1 VVGGRRVKTLALIV
15 RKPGT
20 TRDAFFSHYER
31 VHAPL
36 GLSVMSGLV
45 RYVRHHVREELHGAA
60 GFDVVTSFTYRD
72 AAALRAVIARLAT
85 PAGDAVLRDELDFM
99 DKPRN
104 RFFAVREV
112 SERGAPDRGAAL
124 QCIAL
129 VKRAQG
135 QGVDAFAAELAA
147 HGLPALYDAVRELR
161 WSLQHEALATFGEP
175 PVDAAVQIHASADAG
190 LAAWC
195 SARERE
201 GARVTLVRVSE
212 HETPLPAGGVP

>member
-1 VVGGRRVKTLALIV
+1 VGGGRVKTLALIV
-15 RKPGT
+15 RKQGT
-20 TRDAFFSHYER
+20 TRDAFRAHYEG

-36 GLSVMSGLV
+36 GLTVMSGLV

-72 AAALRAVIARLAT
+72 AAALRAVIARLAS
-85 PAGDAVLRDELDFM
+85 PAGDAVLRDELEFM

-112 SERGAPDRGAAL
+112 SEHGVRDRGAAL

-129 VKRAQG
+129 VKRAEAQG
-135 QGVDAFAAELAA
+135 APAFAADFAA
-147 HGLPALYDAVRELR
+147 RALPALHDAVRELR
-161 WSLQHEALATFGEP
+161 WSLHQEALVTFGEP
-175 PVDAAVQIHASADAG
+175 PYDSAVQLHARADAG

-195 SARERE
+195 AARERE
-201 GARVTLVRVSE
+201 GARVVLVRVSE
-212 HETPLPAGGVP
+212 VETPLPALGVP